1 MYLGNPMNNPSQNI
15 HTAHNAQKPAEN
27 RQAQFAIIHVRS
39 PYTQNIPPHIIPSHT
54 VINRTNTPLS
64 QTTQN
69 NIAKIMTAL
78 EPHNTQLHAPQLKT
92 DQNTPIAENKP
103 QNNDDN
109 NADDK
114 EFINNIGFAVVGG
127 LIGAVAGT
135 AITYRL
141 GLGKAPIAPKPEMR
155 DKIVSIMPELVK
167 SVAIGTTMIATT
179 IGLSKWL
186 NQESPEILKVK
197 IDALKN

>member
-15 HTAHNAQKPAEN
+15 HTANHAQKPLEN
-27 RQAQFAIIHVRS
+27 RQPHYAIIHVRS
-39 PYTQNIPPHIIPSHT
+39 PYTHNMSQHIMPSQT

-69 NIAKIMTAL
+69 DIAKIVTAL
-78 EPHNTQLHAPQLKT
+78 EPHHTTQLKT
-92 DQNTPIAENKP
+92 TQNTPIANDKA
-103 QNNDDN
+103 QNTDT
-109 NADDK
+109 DK
-114 EFINNIGFAVVGG
+114 EFINNIGLAVVGG
-127 LIGAVAGT
+127 LVGAIAGT
-135 AITYRL
+135 AITHRL
-141 GLGKAPIAPKPEMR
+141 GLGKTPITQKPEMPEIT
-155 DKIVSIMPELVK
+155 DKIISIMPELVK